1 MDITTKSIEELKAL
15 AYDVLV
21 QRDTATRNLQ
31 IIENEI
37 AKRAQ
42 EVKEVGVEEKPEEE
56 KND

>member
-1 MDITTKSIEELKAL
+1 MDITTKTTEELKAL

-42 EVKEVGVEEKPEEE
+42 PEEVKGKKGE